1 MRTQGS
7 KEILHKVNGKLPGR
21 QLTAIMGPSGAGK
34 STLLDVLSGYRRTG
48 VNGAVY
54 VNGRIRNLDT
64 FRKQSCY
71 ITQEDQIQVLLTVLE
86 NMRMAANFKLGSTL
100 PEHEKESRV
109 SASMSMWGTV
119 AVGVA
124 I

>member
-1 MRTQGS
+1 MFRLPPTRLGS

-54 VNGRIRNLDT
+54 VNGRIRSLDT
-64 FRKQSCY
+64 FRKHSCY

-86 NMRMAANFKLGSTL
+86 NMRMAANFKLGNTL
-100 PEHEKESRV
+100 PVLEKEARV
-109 SASMSMWGTV
+109 SSSTY
-119 AVGVA
+119 
-124 I
+124 